1 MVVNTTVPVVYI
13 VDDDISLREALS
25 SLVRSMGLHAEAFS
39 SAQEFLECSRREEA
53 CLVLD
58 VRLPG
63 LSGLDLQ
70 RELAEAGSQIPIIF
84 MTGHGDIPMTVHAM
98 KAGAFEFLP
107 KPLRDQDLLDAIRQA
122 LEWSRTVRQQS
133 AERGAIQMKYDT
145 LTSREREVMRRVV
158 GGMSNKH
165 VARDLDLGEGTIK
178 VHRRRIM
185 DKMSASSLADLVR
198 MADRVAADPAVGR
211 AHTKA

>member
-1 MVVNTTVPVVYI
+1 MNTSGPVVYI
-13 VDDDISLREALS
+13 VDDDRSLREALS
-25 SLVRSMGLHAEAFS
+25 SLVRSMGLRAEAFS
-39 SAQEFLECSRREEA
+39 SAQEFLECSRSEEG

-98 KAGAFEFLP
+98 KAGAIEFLP
-107 KPLRDQDLLDAIRQA
+107 KPFRDQDLLDAIRQA
-122 LEWSRTVRQQS
+122 LEWDRTVRQQS
-133 AERGAIQMKYDT
+133 AERAAIQVKYDT

-158 GGMSNKH
+158 GGMRNKC
-165 VARDLDLGEGTIK
+165 VASDLNLSEVTIK

-185 DKMSASSLADLVR
+185 DKMRASSLADLVR

-211 AHTKA
+211 AHTEA